1 MDSVQGYFG
10 SDNTNTDLTEFVKRL
25 VKTAEST
32 GKNGVSVFADLGSFY
47 HYHYSKTAD
56 NLVEY
61 ELYPPSKFDGMKL
74 KAFCIYHKGL
84 AFIFIRT

>member
-10 SDNTNTDLTEFVKRL
+10 NTNTDLTEFVKRL
-25 VKTAEST
+25 VKT
-32 GKNGVSVFADLGSFY
+32 ADLGSFY

-61 ELYPPSKFDGMKL
+61 ELSPPSKFDGMKL
-74 KAFCIYHKGL
+74 KAFCIYHNDL
-84 AFIFIRT
+84 ML